1 MLHTYGS
8 NLIIKFKKRMFE
20 FALTMSIV
28 QVCLLFG
35 INRKT
40 FYKWRRHYITF
51 DEGGFLFPLSSA
63 PHTVWN
69 KTPKWLEDLVVTT
82 KKQHPELGCRR
93 LANLINAGFEGRSS
107 QVRLTY
113 RTVHRILQRRADAP
127 AGTLVEKTKKK
138 FNHFFEA
145 IAPHKIWQMDILY
158 AFKTDEGKWVY
169 LIAILDDH
177 SRFVIHAKVTP
188 RQRAIEVVQVLREG
202 IEHHGCPEMMLV
214 DRGKQF
220 KAKRFLDVCQAL
232 QIKVRYCEA
241 GHPQTKGKIE
251 RFFRTLRKEYIRMH
265 TFLNLAQAN
274 GHLQAY
280 LKNYNYLFTHSSLGD
295 QTPYSRFLDRH
306 GRALQEAFNW
316 ELHLCIRRLRR
327 KVKADGCILLDKQRY
342 FLSTDLIRSWVAVTV
357 EKEQVKVFDGNDLV
371 ATLKKIA

>member
-188 RQRAIEVVQVLREG
+188 RQRAIEVTQVLQEAIG
-202 IEHHGCPEMMLV
+202 HHGCPEMMLV

-220 KAKRFLDVCQAL
+220 KAKGFLDVCQAL
-232 QIKVRYCEA
+232 QIQVRYCGA
-241 GHPQTKGKIE
+241 RHPQTKGKIE

-280 LKNYNYLFTHSSLGD
+280 LKCTVNHS
-295 QTPYSRFLDRH
+295 H
-306 GRALQEAFNW
+306 
-316 ELHLCIRRLRR
+316 R
-327 KVKADGCILLDKQRY
+327 K
-342 FLSTDLIRSWVAVTV
+342 
-357 EKEQVKVFDGNDLV
+357 N
-371 ATLKKIA
+371 